1 MPSDQLDED
10 PMLIAKK
17 KIKMQSKTHCVI
29 AERKK
34 AVMVFF
40 FLFFLMLSFKKLA
53 SGCVG
58 VFKAL
63 DKCVALTS

>member
-17 KIKMQSKTHCVI
+17 KIKMQSKTHRVI

-40 FLFFLMLSFKKLA
+40 FFFDA
-53 SGCVG
+53 II
-58 VFKAL
+58 
-63 DKCVALTS
+63 